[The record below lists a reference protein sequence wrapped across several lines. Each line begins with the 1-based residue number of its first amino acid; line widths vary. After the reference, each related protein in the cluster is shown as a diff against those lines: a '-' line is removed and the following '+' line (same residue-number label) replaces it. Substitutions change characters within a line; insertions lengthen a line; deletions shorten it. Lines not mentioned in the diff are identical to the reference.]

1 MAVYGRLVKGMAGLN
16 DCAARIRGYGGEKL
30 CVKETPMKGLIA
42 GAVLAIAAVV
52 ALQGGS
58 DQPSNSD
65 DSQLEQ
71 GVARFD
77 HALESGLNSETHDAI
92 AKQAD
97 STAVWLQ
104 GFGAKVTSAAE

>member
-1 MAVYGRLVKGMAGLN
+1 
-16 DCAARIRGYGGEKL
+16 
-30 CVKETPMKGLIA
+30 MKGLIA

-58 DQPSNSD
+58 DQQANSD

-77 HALESGLNSETHDAI
+77 RALERGLNSETHDAI

-97 STAVWLQ
+97 SSAEWLQ
-104 GFGAKVTSAAE
+104 GFGAKVTRAAE